1 MAIFERQPLNHL
13 HMYKNYILPVIC
25 FVLTLGM
32 MVFTYFYD
40 AKEKTGDKVE
50 YKLVFNSATVESKIV
65 GKSHKEITAQYLPE
79 KEILKKGRKGTFTAS
94 YDGLRIFT
102 QGDRREIRSMEVDF
116 KDSVAVALRLAEP
129 REKTTWSAKV
139 LNLNPLMF
147 KLIDAEFATRTI
159 TASNGKAK
167 GWQVPLLLVL
177 ALVFVVLGGVGGF
190 NLVWPLLTF
199 LCRKLGFWVA
209 TVMGLFIILAASWL
223 WWPLLAYTS
232 TNIGSFLVIG
242 VPFTLYAIIK
252 LFAREPEE
260 PEEEWAPAPVVAP
273 AVDNASDSNDADY
286 PDWGHYLEEIPH
298 DIAINHLKNLWY
310 LVWMGDFEEEMFDL
324 HSALAYEMNI
334 RGEKYR
340 ATLIDG
346 NTYEP
351 YVMVPASDNLRKR
364 FAEDYC
370 SMLACHVPVKY
381 SLVSK
386 AAKMALKLGYSGDRF
401 VELLKYVA
409 EDWYS
414 VEGNFVLDDSGP
426 SDTPSSSDTGE
437 LPPPPPTR
445 G

>member
-116 KDSVAVALRLAEP
+116 KDSVAVALRLGEP

-147 KLIDAEFATRTI
+147 KLIDAEFSTRTI

-260 PEEEWAPAPVVAP
+260 EWAPAPVAAP
-273 AVDNASDSNDADY
+273 KNDYSDDSNESDL

-298 DIAINHLKNLWY
+298 VIAINHLKNLWY
-310 LVWMGDFEEEMFDL
+310 LV
-324 HSALAYEMNI
+324 
-334 RGEKYR
+334 
-340 ATLIDG
+340 
-346 NTYEP
+346 
-351 YVMVPASDNLRKR
+351 
-364 FAEDYC
+364 
-370 SMLACHVPVKY
+370 
-381 SLVSK
+381 
-386 AAKMALKLGYSGDRF
+386 
-401 VELLKYVA
+401 
-409 EDWYS
+409 
-414 VEGNFVLDDSGP
+414 
-426 SDTPSSSDTGE
+426 
-437 LPPPPPTR
+437 
-445 G
+445 

>member
-1 MAIFERQPLNHL
+1 
-13 HMYKNYILPVIC
+13 MYKNYILPVIC

-102 QGDRREIRSMEVDF
+102 QGDRREIQSMEVDF
-116 KDSVAVALRLAEP
+116 KDSVAVALRLGEP

-147 KLIDAEFATRTI
+147 KLIDAEFSTRTI

-177 ALVFVVLGGVGGF
+177 AFVFVVLGGVGGF
-190 NLVWPLLTF
+190 NLVWPLVTF

-209 TVMGLFIILAASWL
+209 TVMGLFIILAVSWL

-232 TNIGSFLVIG
+232 TNIGSFLIIG

-260 PEEEWAPAPVVAP
+260 PEEEWAPAPVAAP
-273 AVDNASDSNDADY
+273 KIDYSDDSNESDL

-298 DIAINHLKNLWY
+298 VIAINHLKNLWY
-310 LVWMGDFEEEMFDL
+310 LVWMGGFENERCDL
-324 HSALAYEMNI
+324 HAVYADEMPSI
-334 RGEKYR
+334 SGEEYR
-340 ATLIDG
+340 TTLIED
-346 NTYEP
+346 NSYEP
-351 YVMVPASDNLRKR
+351 YVMVPASQSLRQR
-364 FAEDYC
+364 FVEDYC
-370 SMLACHVPVKY
+370 CMLVCHTPVKF
-381 SLVSK
+381 SLVII
-386 AAKMALKLGYSGDRF
+386 AGDMALRLGYSSERFAAILKEVAKDRYGIEGGF
-401 VELLKYVA
+401 IL
-409 EDWYS
+409 ED
-414 VEGNFVLDDSGP
+414 DAP
-426 SDTPSSSDTGE
+426 SSSSDTGE
-437 LPPPPPTR
+437 LPPTR

>member
-1 MAIFERQPLNHL
+1 MAIFERQLLNHL
-13 HMYKNYILPVIC
+13 LMYKNYILPVIC

-94 YDGLRIFT
+94 YDGLRIFS

-129 REKTTWSAKV
+129 REKTTWSATV

-190 NLVWPLLTF
+190 NLVWPLVTF

-209 TVMGLFIILAASWL
+209 TVMGLLIILAVSWL

-273 AVDNASDSNDADY
+273 RVAPRVAPKVAPKEDN
-286 PDWGHYLEEIPH
+286 WGHYLEEIPH
-298 DIAINHLKNLWY
+298 VIAINHLKNLWY
-310 LVWMGDFEEEMFDL
+310 LVCIGNFENERCDL
-324 HSALAYEMNI
+324 HAEYADEMPSI
-334 RGEKYR
+334 SGEEYR
-340 ATLIDG
+340 TTLIED
-346 NTYEP
+346 NSYEP
-351 YVMVPASDNLRKR
+351 YVMVPASQNLRLK
-364 FAEDYC
+364 FVEDYC
-370 SMLACHVPVKY
+370 RMLACHVPVKF
-381 SLVSK
+381 SLVNI
-386 AAKMALKLGYSGDRF
+386 AGDMALKLGYSAERF
-401 VELLKYVA
+401 AAILKDVA
-409 EDWYS
+409 KNVYGIEGGFILED
-414 VEGNFVLDDSGP
+414 DA
-426 SDTPSSSDTGE
+426 PSSSSPDAGE
-437 LPPPPPTR
+437 LPPTR
-445 G
+445 S

>member
-1 MAIFERQPLNHL
+1 
-13 HMYKNYILPVIC
+13 MYKSYILPIIC

-65 GKSHKEITAQYLPE
+65 GKSHKEITAQYMPE

-102 QGDRREIRSMEVDF
+102 QGDRREIQSMEVDF

-129 REKTTWSAKV
+129 REKTTWSATV

-190 NLVWPLLTF
+190 NLVWPLVTF

-209 TVMGLFIILAASWL
+209 TVMGLLIILAVSWL

-260 PEEEWAPAPVVAP
+260 PEEEWGPAPVVAP
-273 AVDNASDSNDADY
+273 RVAPRVAPKVAPKEDS
-286 PDWGHYLEEIPH
+286 WGHYGEEIPKA
-298 DIAINHLKNLWY
+298 IAINHLKNLWY
-310 LVWMGDFEEEMFDL
+310 LVCMGDFENERCDL
-324 HSALAYEMNI
+324 HAEYADEMPSI
-334 RGEKYR
+334 SGEEYR
-340 ATLIDG
+340 TTLIED
-346 NTYEP
+346 NSYES
-351 YVMVPASDNLRKR
+351 YVMVPASQNLRLK
-364 FAEDYC
+364 FVEDYC
-370 SMLACHVPVKY
+370 RMLACHVPVKF
-381 SLVSK
+381 SLVNI
-386 AAKMALKLGYSGDRF
+386 AGDMALRLGYSAERFAAILKEVAKDR
-401 VELLKYVA
+401 Y
-409 EDWYS
+409 DI
-414 VEGNFVLDDSGP
+414 EGNFVLDDSGP
-426 SDTPSSSDTGE
+426 SDTPSSNTGE
-437 LPPPPPTR
+437 LPPTR
-445 G
+445 S

>member
-40 AKEKTGDKVE
+40 AKGKTGDKVE

-116 KDSVAVALRLAEP
+116 KDSVAVALRLGEP

-260 PEEEWAPAPVVAP
+260 PEEEWAPAPVAAP
-273 AVDNASDSNDADY
+273 KNDYSDDSNESDL

-298 DIAINHLKNLWY
+298 VIAINHLKNLWY
-310 LVWMGDFEEEMFDL
+310 LVCMGNFENERCDL
-324 HSALAYEMNI
+324 HAEYADEMPSI
-334 RGEKYR
+334 SGEEYR
-340 ATLIDG
+340 TTLIED
-346 NTYEP
+346 NSYEP
-351 YVMVPASDNLRKR
+351 YVMVPASQSLRQR
-364 FAEDYC
+364 FVEDYC
-370 SMLACHVPVKY
+370 CMLVCHTPVKF
-381 SLVSK
+381 SLVNI
-386 AAKMALKLGYSGDRF
+386 AGDMALRLGYSSEHFAAILKEVAKDRYGIEGGF
-401 VELLKYVA
+401 IL
-409 EDWYS
+409 ED
-414 VEGNFVLDDSGP
+414 DAP
-426 SDTPSSSDTGE
+426 SSSSSDTGE
-437 LPPPPPTR
+437 LPPTR

>member
-1 MAIFERQPLNHL
+1 
-13 HMYKNYILPVIC
+13 MYKNYILPVIC

-116 KDSVAVALRLAEP
+116 KDSVAVALRLGEP
-129 REKTTWSAKV
+129 REKTTWSATV

-190 NLVWPLLTF
+190 FLVWPLVTF

-209 TVMGLFIILAASWL
+209 TVMGLLIILAVSWL

-260 PEEEWAPAPVVAP
+260 PEEEWEPAPVVAP
-273 AVDNASDSNDADY
+273 KIDYSNDSNESDL

-298 DIAINHLKNLWY
+298 VIAINHLKNLWY
-310 LVWMGDFEEEMFDL
+310 LVCMGDFENERCDL
-324 HSALAYEMNI
+324 HAEYADEMPSI
-334 RGEKYR
+334 SGEEYR
-340 ATLIDG
+340 TTLIED
-346 NTYEP
+346 NSYEP
-351 YVMVPASDNLRKR
+351 YVMVPASQSLRQR
-364 FAEDYC
+364 FVEDYC
-370 SMLACHVPVKY
+370 CMLVCHAPVKF
-381 SLVSK
+381 SLVNI
-386 AAKMALKLGYSGDRF
+386 AGDMALRLGYSAERFAAILKEVAKDRYGIEGGF
-401 VELLKYVA
+401 IL
-409 EDWYS
+409 ED
-414 VEGNFVLDDSGP
+414 DAP